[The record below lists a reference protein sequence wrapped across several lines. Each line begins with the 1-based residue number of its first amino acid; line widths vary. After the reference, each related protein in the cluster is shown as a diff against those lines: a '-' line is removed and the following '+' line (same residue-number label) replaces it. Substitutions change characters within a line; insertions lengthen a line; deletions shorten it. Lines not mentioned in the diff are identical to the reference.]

1 MKNKGTVERI
11 IVEEV
16 IKSITCDFCGF
27 TGEGRGF
34 ESIEWIKLLP
44 INHKDYRYSERREG
58 IKYAFDMCYKC
69 LAKMKDGKIGT
80 NYGKSYINKGY

>member
-16 IKSITCDFCGF
+16 IKSVTCDFCGF

-44 INHKDYRYSERREG
+44 INHEDFRVG
-58 IKYAFDMCYKC
+58 AYKNA
-69 LAKMKDGKIGT
+69 LKALDLPAPTLMDELL
-80 NYGKSYINKGY
+80 